1 MSQNIMTRIVDS
13 PKWIKSKKATIN
25 PENNDDKCFQYA
37 LNAGLI
43 YEEIR
48 NHPKKISK
56 VQSFI
61 DQHNWKE
68 VPFDFPSYQKDW
80 KKF

>member
-1 MSQNIMTRIVDS
+1 MTRIVDS
-13 PKWIKSKKATIN
+13 PKWIKSKKATIS

-37 LNAGLI
+37 LNAVLI

-56 VQSFI
+56 V
-61 DQHNWKE
+61 
-68 VPFDFPSYQKDW
+68 
-80 KKF
+80 

>member
-13 PKWIKSKKATIN
+13 PKWIKSKKATIS

-56 VQSFI
+56 V
-61 DQHNWKE
+61 
-68 VPFDFPSYQKDW
+68 
-80 KKF
+80 